1 MHREV
6 NRRADEIKKG
16 CERDIIKI
24 DDRLRVMEKKM
35 WSIAGSLIVI
45 SFLVS
50 VPGQRIM
57 GNVLTSNA
65 SPTIIREAK

>member
-1 MHREV
+1 
-6 NRRADEIKKG
+6 
-16 CERDIIKI
+16 
-24 DDRLRVMEKKM
+24 MEKKM

-57 GNVLTSNA
+57 ANVLTSNV